1 MSLMSTSNAAVPY
14 GFTHRRRRGAEL
26 FLLVLALVVGV
37 GGYAAVGLGVD
48 GEVPVDIV
56 GYGGWL
62 VLRDADV
69 HDLRDTAT
77 SRETYL
83 VNSRLHGV
91 HANRRSAWVRLAEV
105 VCISRLDDVL
115 TQ

>member
-1 MSLMSTSNAAVPY
+1 MTDESRSVWDDLGGQMIVLDVSSPY
-14 GFTHRRRRGAEL
+14 LIIGRLDRCQG
-26 FLLVLALVVGV
+26 
-37 GGYAAVGLGVD
+37 D
-48 GEVPVDIV
+48 WI
-56 GYGGWL
+56 

-91 HANRRSAWVRLAEV
+91 HANRRAAWVRLNEV
-105 VCISRLDDVL
+105 VCISRLEDVL
-115 TQ
+115 AE

>member
-1 MSLMSTSNAAVPY
+1 MSTPRTVWDELAGQVVVLDLSSPY
-14 GFTHRRRRGAEL
+14 LIIGRLERAQ
-26 FLLVLALVVGV
+26 A
-37 GGYAAVGLGVD
+37 D
-48 GEVPVDIV
+48 WI
-56 GYGGWL
+56 

-91 HANRRSAWVRLAEV
+91 HANRRSVWVRLAEV
-105 VCISRLDDVL
+105 VSVSRMEDLVVE
-115 TQ
+115 

>member
-1 MSLMSTSNAAVPY
+1 L
-14 GFTHRRRRGAEL
+14 EL
-26 FLLVLALVVGV
+26 TIEELVGRVVVLDVTARYVYLGMLS
-37 GGYAAVGLGVD
+37 GLD
-48 GEVPVDIV
+48 RHYLD
-56 GYGGWL
+56 
-62 VLRDADV
+62 LRDADV

-91 HANRRSAWVRLAEV
+91 HANRRSTWVRLAEV
-105 VCISRLDDVL
+105 VCLSRLDDVL

>member
-1 MSLMSTSNAAVPY
+1 MTGESRSVWDDLGGQMIVLDVSSPY
-14 GFTHRRRRGAEL
+14 LIIGRLERCRG
-26 FLLVLALVVGV
+26 
-37 GGYAAVGLGVD
+37 D
-48 GEVPVDIV
+48 WI
-56 GYGGWL
+56 

-91 HANRRSAWVRLAEV
+91 HANRRATWVRLSEV
-105 VCISRLDDVL
+105 VCISRLEDVL
-115 TQ
+115 AE

>member
-1 MSLMSTSNAAVPY
+1 MSADTRTACDELAGQVVVLDVSSPY
-14 GFTHRRRRGAEL
+14 LIIGRLDRCHG
-26 FLLVLALVVGV
+26 
-37 GGYAAVGLGVD
+37 D
-48 GEVPVDIV
+48 
-56 GYGGWL
+56 WL

-91 HANRRSAWVRLAEV
+91 HANRRSTWVRLAEV